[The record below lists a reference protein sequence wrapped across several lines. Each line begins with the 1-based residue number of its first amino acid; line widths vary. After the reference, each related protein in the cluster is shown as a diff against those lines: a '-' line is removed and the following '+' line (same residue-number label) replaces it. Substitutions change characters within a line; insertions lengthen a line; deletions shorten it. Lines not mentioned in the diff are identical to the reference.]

1 MKAFLW
7 HMRAVLWAVLD
18 GLVLLTKP
26 YRQRS
31 NLILLVRIDLI
42 GDFVLWLDAAKT
54 MISYYHAQG
63 YTVVLI
69 GNKDWAS
76 WAREMG
82 VGDEVWEID
91 ISRFRDQL
99 TYRWQWLSKIR
110 KAGFKIAIQ
119 PTFSRTFLEGDS
131 LVRASGAHERIGSVG
146 DESNTTQRVKS
157 WSNRWYTRLIAAESM
172 QLMELKRNAEFMRGL
187 GFADFRAYVPAIP
200 QAPGKRN
207 NLLPQQ
213 PYAVLVPNASWIGK
227 VWPIDRLID
236 IAHRLVAYGLHI
248 VVVGGPADR
257 EHASGLMEAMSGE
270 AIDLVGKTSLGEL
283 AEVLRGATVVISND
297 TSAMHIGAAVGVPVV
312 CILGGGH
319 FGRFVPYEIEVPV
332 KNRELPICV
341 SESMACFVCNWHCQ
355 YPRREREA
363 VKCIHD
369 ISIEKVWNTVEMVLI
384 RQTNMPSGR
393 KDA

>member
-1 MKAFLW
+1 MRAFLW
-7 HMRAVLWAVLD
+7 NIRAVLWAVLD

-26 YRQRS
+26 YRPRP
-31 NLILLVRIDLI
+31 NLILLVRIDSI
-42 GDFVLWLDAAKT
+42 GDFVLWLDAAKA
-54 MISYYHAQG
+54 MVNYYHAQG

-69 GNKDWAS
+69 GNKAWAS

-91 ISRFRDQL
+91 LSRFRNQL

-131 LVRASGAHERIGSVG
+131 LVRASGAHERIGSAG
-146 DESNTTQRVKS
+146 DESNITQRVKS

-200 QAPGKRN
+200 QAPGKRTN
-207 NLLPQQ
+207 WLPQQ

-236 IAHRLVAYGLHI
+236 IAHRLAAYGLRV
-248 VVVGGPADR
+248 VVVGGSADR
-257 EHASGLMEAMSGE
+257 ERASGLMEAMPDE
-270 AIDLVGKTSLGEL
+270 AVDLVGKTSLGEL

-297 TSAMHIGAAVGVPVV
+297 TSTVHIGAAVGVSVV
-312 CILGGGH
+312 CVLGGGH
-319 FGRFVPYEIEVPV
+319 FGRFAPYEIEVPAG
-332 KNRELPICV
+332 NRELPICV
-341 SESMACFVCNWHCQ
+341 SSPMACFVCNWHCQ
-355 YPRREREA
+355 YPRQEGEA
-363 VKCIHD
+363 VKCIQD
-369 ISIEKVWNTVEMVLI
+369 ISVEKVWNAVEMVLTK
-384 RQTNMPSGR
+384 QTNTHSGR